1 MTKTSSIWAKDV
13 ENRGAGPVER
23 NTVVSILT
31 LKQARNSR
39 QQKIITIRLVVGRK
53 MDFQKKPI
61 VLEDIR
67 DIVGSAGSL

>member
-53 MDFQKKPI
+53 KDLQKKPI